1 MSEQPTP
8 ETDAAVTTFSSISK
22 LKRRFECSTGK
33 VSAEFARR
41 LERERDEAREDAKA
55 LAERLTALELSSTAD
70 LATLER
76 ERDEARVKL
85 ITPQKNTPV
94 AEYFSSSSTPETYA
108 AVLSSEGQW
117 SFALKETCQK
127 LERERDEA
135 REYVDR
141 YRERLDLTPMS
152 WEAAE

>member
-8 ETDAAVTTFSSISK
+8 ETDAAVTTFTSISK

-94 AEYFSSSSTPETYA
+94 AEFFSSSTTPETVA
-108 AVLSSEGQW
+108 AERMA
-117 SFALKETCQK
+117 FAQEYMVPTDFARK